1 MSTTTMNVAV
11 VGYGYWGSKHV
22 RVLAGMPD
30 VNVYVAESDPE
41 RAAKAR
47 ETPGVVRCVR
57 DLGDILDEVDA
68 VVVATPPS
76 THSPVALQAIA
87 HGCGVLVEKP
97 LATTTAECEELIQA
111 AKDAGV
117 VLMTGHTFQYNPA
130 VLKLKEIADSGEL
143 GEIQFVDSARLN
155 LGLYQQDCN
164 VLWDLAPHDI
174 SIVNFLLGVDPV
186 GVSAWGECHAQ
197 RGFEDVAHLRLR
209 YAKPGVG
216 AYIRVSW
223 LAPYKVRELTVV
235 GSKKMAVYDDVS
247 EERIRIFDVGVDPST
262 STNPLEMPP
271 ATYHYG
277 DIVSPRVDSS
287 EPLSVQDRHLVDCVR
302 DRQRPVTDG
311 ENGLAVVR
319 ILEAANRSLIT
330 RGEEATGMHLSLVD
344 IEAAEREELLRQNAT
359 A

>member
-1 MSTTTMNVAV
+1 MSTTINVAV
-11 VGYGYWGSKHV
+11 VGFGYWGSKHV
-22 RVLAGMPD
+22 RVLASMPD
-30 VNVYVAESDPE
+30 VNVFVAESDPE
-41 RAAKAR
+41 RAARAR

-57 DLGDILDEVDA
+57 NLEDIVDELQG

-76 THSPVALQAIA
+76 THLPVARMAIE

-97 LATTTAECEELIQA
+97 LATTSADCQDLIDA

-117 VLMTGHTFQYNPA
+117 CLMTGHTFQYNPA

-143 GEIQFVDSARLN
+143 GDIQFVDSARLN

-164 VLWDLAPHDI
+164 VLWDLAPHDL
-174 SIVNFLLGVDPV
+174 SIVNFLLGRDPV

-197 RGFEDVAHLRLR
+197 RSFEDVAHMRLR
-209 YAKPGVG
+209 YAEPGVG
-216 AYIRVSW
+216 AYVRVSW

-247 EERIRIFDVGVDPST
+247 DERIRIFDVGVDPLT
-262 STNPLEMPP
+262 STDPLEMLP

-277 DIVSPRVDSS
+277 DIVSPRVDNA
-287 EPLSVQDRHLVDCVR
+287 EPLSVQDRHLIDCIR
-302 DRQRPVTDG
+302 TGARPLTDG

-319 ILEAANRSLIT
+319 ILEAANRSMVS
-330 RGEEATGMHLSLVD
+330 RREESTGLYLSLVD
-344 IEAAEREELLRQNAT
+344 LEAEEELVLGQNAT